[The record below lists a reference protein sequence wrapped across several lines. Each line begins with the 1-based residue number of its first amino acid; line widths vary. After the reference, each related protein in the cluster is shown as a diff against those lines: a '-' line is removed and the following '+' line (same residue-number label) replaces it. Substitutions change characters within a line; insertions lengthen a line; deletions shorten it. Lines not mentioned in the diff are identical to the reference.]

1 MISFVD
7 GTIES
12 TGMDFVVVNIGGVG
26 LQVSVSTRTV
36 ASLGNTG
43 ARVTLH
49 TCLFIRDEVP
59 VLFGFASAG
68 ERAMFLDL
76 ISVSGVGPRVGLL
89 LLGAFDPAELA
100 AAIVRGDTGLIAH
113 VPGVGKK
120 TAARLCVELASK
132 MERFAGIGS
141 TGGTMDG
148 GDVVEALVA
157 LGYSPREAS
166 RAARE
171 SSPSPDAPLEE
182 RLRHALRVLSER

>member
-12 TGMDFVVVNIGGVG
+12 TGVDNVVVNVGGVG

-36 ASLGNTG
+36 ASLGKTG
-43 ARVTLH
+43 SRVTLH

-89 LLGAFDPAELA
+89 LLGAFEPAELA

-132 MERFAGIGS
+132 MERFAGSGA
-141 TGGTMDG
+141 TGATADS
-148 GDVVEALVA
+148 GDIVEALVA

-171 SSPSPDAPLEE
+171 GSAGPDAPLEE